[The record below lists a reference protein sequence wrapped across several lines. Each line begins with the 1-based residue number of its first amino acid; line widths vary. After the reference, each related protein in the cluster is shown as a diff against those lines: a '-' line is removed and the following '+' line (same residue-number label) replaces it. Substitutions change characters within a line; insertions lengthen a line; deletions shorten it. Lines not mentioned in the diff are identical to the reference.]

1 MQQSNNMIHDLLQ
14 CFFNGSGASS
24 WWCLVG
30 ALLICAEFVVPGFI
44 IFFFGLGA
52 LLTGLLLTFCP
63 LPSWAQFVIFSFS
76 SLVFLL
82 CFRRFM
88 PNIFGG
94 RSKNETLPDEETE
107 YAGEPATVTEDIPA
121 GGRGEVSFHGS
132 SWTAVSDAPHQAGET
147 VTVVKRE
154 NLVLFVK

>member
-1 MQQSNNMIHDLLQ
+1 MQQSNNLLQ
-14 CFFNGSGASS
+14 WFSSINGASS

-52 LLTGLLLTFCP
+52 LLTGVLLSFCP
-63 LPSWAQFVIFSFS
+63 LPSWAQFVVFSFS
-76 SLVFLL
+76 SLAFLL

-88 PNIFGG
+88 PDIFGG
-94 RSKNETLPDEETE
+94 RTKSDSLAEEEFE

-121 GGRGEVSFHGS
+121 DGRGEVSFHGS
-132 SWTAVSDAPHQAGET
+132 SWTAVSESSHHAGET

-154 NLVLFVK
+154 NLVLHVK

>member
-1 MQQSNNMIHDLLQ
+1 MQQSNNMLQ
-14 CFFNGSGASS
+14 CFFCVNSASS
-24 WWCLVG
+24 WWCMVG

-52 LLTGLLLTFCP
+52 LLTGPLLTFCP

-94 RSKNETLPDEETE
+94 RTKNTSMAEEEFE

-132 SWTAVSDAPHQAGET
+132 AWTAVSETPRHAGET

-154 NLVLFVK
+154 NLILHVK